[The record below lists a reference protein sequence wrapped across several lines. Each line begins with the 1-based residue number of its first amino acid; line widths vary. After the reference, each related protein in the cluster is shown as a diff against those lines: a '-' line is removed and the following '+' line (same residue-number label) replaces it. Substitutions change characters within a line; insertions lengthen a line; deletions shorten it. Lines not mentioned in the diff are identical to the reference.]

1 MSVKQFKFV
10 SPGVFI
16 NEIDNSAL
24 NEVSDAIGPTVIGR
38 LQKGPSLRPIK
49 VESYSEFINIFGEAL
64 PGGDSKDVWRNGN
77 HTAPTYAA
85 YAAQAYLRNGS
96 PVNVVRLLG
105 AESTDATSAGKAGW
119 KTAKSSIGSLTAEPD
134 GGAYGLYIVPSS
146 SLNTDQ
152 TGSLAAIWYFE
163 EGSIRL
169 TGTMLQTANSA
180 PQIGAN
186 NATASVGALI
196 RNVSTNYGFKA
207 QVVEGT
213 GVTYTTEFNFNEAS
227 DKFIRKVFNTNP
239 TLTNSNVG
247 SAALTASYWLGE
259 SFENWL
265 SDPRAGHDLATHGA
279 SDAGLL
285 YGIILPLQSA
295 GAGNA
300 DRSDKQ
306 KPLRSART
314 PVIFSQDLSNDTAT
328 YTYST
333 SRTPNLF
340 HFVSIDGGEYEG
352 QRFKVSIEDIRE
364 SSTDDD
370 PYGTFTVVVRIAG
383 DSDSAVRFVERFS
396 QCNLNPQSENY
407 IARKIGD
414 KFLEWDEKDGR
425 YVEYGRFNNLSSI
438 IRVVMNDDVDAG
450 LTDERL
456 LPAGFYGPAKHG
468 QFWIRSGSLNLAT
481 ASYIGSRGT
490 PGIYTDYKDSTTVS
504 PVAVRQKGGVGIKTE
519 SSFGNFGLFT
529 SSATIPASSSGII
542 RAFTASFIHP
552 GHLARISST
561 SAPSTI
567 KSYFGASNTKSEQ
580 SSDYAQYNL
589 DLARALDA
597 TNYDNQF
604 NTTFAAGGALTSSF
618 IFSLDDLS
626 GSVGKNNVDSN
637 PAVMHWAQYNRR
649 NNLSYRG
656 TASFGAILKKGFD
669 KFTVPLFGGNDGLN
683 VKEMEPFRNS
693 GIGLTDTSTTNY
705 VVNSV
710 SRAIESLSDPEVV
723 DTNMITMPGLTNQG
737 LITKIIRTCE
747 DRADALAIV
756 DLRGGYQPNTEAVGS
771 EKDRRGTLDSVIQ
784 NLQNLQE
791 NSSYAC
797 AYYPWVQIRD
807 PEKGALVWVPPSVA
821 ALGVFA
827 NTEATDELW
836 FAPAGFNRGGL
847 SQGAAGIPVVGTSQR
862 LTSKERDNLY
872 EANINPIANFP
883 NEGIVVFGQK
893 TLQVTP
899 SALDRIN
906 VRRLM
911 NFVKKEISR
920 MASQVLFDP
929 NVEVTWN
936 GFVSEVKPFLQS
948 VKARFG
954 LDDFKVVLD
963 NTTTTP
969 ELIDRNIVYAKIFLK
984 PTKAIEYI
992 AIDFNITNSGASFED

>member
-24 NEVSDAIGPTVIGR
+24 DNISTAIGPTVIGR
-38 LQKGPSLRPIK
+38 LQKGPSLRP
-49 VESYSEFINIFGEAL
+49 VRVQSYSEFVNIFGEAL
-64 PGGDSKDVWRNGN
+64 PGGKGQDIWRNGN
-77 HTAPTYAA
+77 TTAPTYAA

-105 AESTDATSAGKAGW
+105 AENPDATTAGKAGW
-119 KTAKSSIGSLTAEPD
+119 KTANGTMTGAEPD
-134 GGAYGLYIVPSS
+134 GGAYGLYIIPSGS
-146 SLNTDQ
+146 GVAATQ
-152 TGSLAAIWYFE
+152 HGTGSLAAIWYCE
-163 EGSIRL
+163 QGHIRL
-169 TGTMLQTANSA
+169 TGTLQNGTAQTSSA
-180 PQIGAN
+180 GVIVKN
-186 NATASVGALI
+186 VGTDFA
-196 RNVSTNYGFKA
+196 FKA
-207 QVVEGT
+207 QVYDSNLGRVS
-213 GVTYTTEFNFNEAS
+213 YTTEFNFNEAS
-227 DKFIRKVFNTNP
+227 DKYVRKVFNTNP
-239 TLTNSNVG
+239 TLTNDKVG
-247 SAALTASYWLGE
+247 SAALTSSYWLGE
-259 SFENWL
+259 SYEGFI
-265 SDPRAGHDLATHGA
+265 SDKGQGHDLSALATEG
-279 SDAGLL
+279 SGKV
-285 YGIILPLQSA
+285 YGIILPLQAA
-295 GAGNA
+295 GTDGA
-300 DRSDKQ
+300 DRSNKQ
-306 KPLRSART
+306 IAYQDART
-314 PVIFSQDLSNDTAT
+314 PVVFSQDLSNDTP
-328 YTYST
+328 SFSIGT
-333 SRTPNLF
+333 SRTPSLF
-340 HFVSIDGGEYEG
+340 HFRALNGGLYDG

-370 PYGTFTVVVRIAG
+370 PYGTFTVVIRLAK
-383 DSDSAVRFVERFS
+383 DSDSAVKFIERYS

-407 IARKIGD
+407 VARKIGD
-414 KFLEWDEKDGR
+414 KYIEWDEKDGR
-425 YVEYGRFNNLSSI
+425 YIEYGRFANQSSI
-438 IRVVMNDDVDAG
+438 TYVVMNDDVDTG

-456 LPAGFYGPAKHG
+456 LPAGFYGPAKYN
-468 QFWIRSGSLNLAT
+468 QVFMVSGSCVAVAESPSTFGLGRLVSSPFSSSA
-481 ASYIGSRGT
+481 GSSCCPET
-490 PGIYTDYKDSTTVS
+490 SVP
-504 PVAVRQKGGVGIKTE
+504 VRQKVVTLGKSGAAFGIPK
-519 SSFGNFGLFT
+519 SSVT
-529 SSATIPASSSGII
+529 Q
-542 RAFTASFIHP
+542 FTASFIHP
-552 GHLARISST
+552 GHKARADST
-561 SAPSTI
+561 SAPAVV
-567 KSYFGASNTKSEQ
+567 KAYFGYTSEKSG
-580 SSDYAQYNL
+580 SSAYAQYNL

-597 TNYDNQF
+597 TSYTSQF
-604 NTTFAAGGALTSSF
+604 NTSGFSATTALTSSF
-618 IFSLDDLS
+618 LFTLDDLS
-626 GSVGKNNVDSN
+626 GSAGKNNVDQD
-637 PAVMHWAQYNRR
+637 PAIMYWAEGNRR
-649 NNLSYRG
+649 RGKSYRG
-656 TASFGAILKKGFD
+656 SSSFGAMLKKGFD
-669 KFTVPLFGGNDGLN
+669 QFTLPLFGGADGLN

-693 GIGLTDTSTTNY
+693 GIGLADTSTTNY

-710 SRAIESLSDPEVV
+710 SRAIESLADPEVV

-747 DRADALAIV
+747 ARADALAIV
-756 DLRGGYQPNTEAVGS
+756 DLKGGYQPNTEAVGS
-771 EKDRRGTLDSVIQ
+771 EQDRRGTLSSVIT

-847 SQGAAGIPVVGTSQR
+847 SQGAAGLPVVGTSQR
-862 LTSKERDNLY
+862 LTSKDRDNLY

-911 NFVKKEISR
+911 NYVKKEISR
-920 MASQVLFDP
+920 MANTILFQP
-929 NVEVTWN
+929 NVEETWVN
-936 GFVSEVKPFLQS
+936 FTSRVKPFLAS
-948 VKARFG
+948 VQARLG

-963 NTTTTP
+963 KTTTTP